1 VPHVGHLTVDAYPDA
16 TIVPAE
22 PFAHPRRQ
30 TAFRMGVL
38 DDRGRVVP
46 GSLLQRSYGPVGFPP
61 DPVTASRLEAR
72 EVIYAGHLSW
82 HFGHFILES
91 LARLWFAGQRPD
103 LPIVWSCRPGSEVP
117 PWHAWQRQILE
128 TLGLPNEVLL
138 LTEPTRFRAVH
149 VPEPGYRVKDRFH
162 PQHAAF
168 LAVYPR
174 RTRAPDLRVWLSR
187 DDPNAEYRSLHAP
200 RLEEELAKRGWT
212 IVHPE
217 RSPVSGQLELLATS
231 RRIAGEQGSAFHL
244 VTLLADVTDLEI
256 DIICRDPTR
265 PVEEQNQNYETIAAA
280 RGLRQRLHVIPEER
294 VVAAHGG
301 KVRKDAATITGHLA
315 ALGLPPT
322 P

>member
-1 VPHVGHLTVDAYPDA
+1 
-16 TIVPAE
+16 
-22 PFAHPRRQ
+22 
-30 TAFRMGVL
+30 MGVL

-61 DPVTASRLEAR
+61 DPVPSPRVDAR

-103 LPIVWSCRPGSEVP
+103 LPIVWSCRPGPERP

-128 TLGLPNEVLL
+128 TLGLGNEVLL
-138 LTEPTRFRAVH
+138 LTEPTRFRTVH
-149 VPEPGYRVKDRFH
+149 VPGPGYRVKDRFH

-174 RTRAPDLRVWLSR
+174 RTRDPDLRVWLSR
-187 DDPNAEYRSLHAP
+187 DDPSAEYRSLHAP
-200 RLEEELAKRGWT
+200 RLELELAGRGWT

-217 RSPVSGQLELLATS
+217 QLPIGGQLELLATA
-231 RRIAGEQGSAFHL
+231 RRVAGEQGSAFHL
-244 VTLLADVTDLEI
+244 VALLADVGDLEV

-265 PVEEQNQNYETIAAA
+265 PVEEQNQNYETIAAT

-294 VVAAHGG
+294 VLAARGG
-301 KVRKDAATITGHLA
+301 KVRKDAATIGGHLR
-315 ALGLPPT
+315 ALGIPGPR
-322 P
+322 

>member
-1 VPHVGHLTVDAYPDA
+1 MPDVGHLEVDAYRDA

-22 PFAHPRRQ
+22 PYAHPRHR

-38 DDRGRVVP
+38 DDRGRVVQR
-46 GSLLQRSYGPVGFPP
+46 SLLQRSYGAVGFPP
-61 DPVTASRLEAR
+61 DPVTARHVDAR

-91 LARLWFAGQRPD
+91 LARLWFAGQCPD
-103 LPIVWSCRPGSEVP
+103 LPIVWSCRPGSEDP

-128 TLGLPNEVLL
+128 ILGLQNEVLL

-174 RTRAPDLRVWLSR
+174 RQRDPDLRVWLSR
-187 DDPNAEYRSLHAP
+187 DDPSAEYRSLHAP
-200 RLEEELAKRGWT
+200 RLEEELARRGWT

-231 RRIAGEQGSAFHL
+231 RRVAGEQGSAFHL
-244 VTLLADVTDLEI
+244 VTLLADVTDLEL

-265 PVEEQNQNYETIAAA
+265 PVEEQNQNYETIAVA

-294 VVAAHGG
+294 VLAAHGG

-315 ALGLPPT
+315 ALGLPPA